1 MNQSFHNYKTKQQNK
16 LTNISNL
23 YSFDNNLKN
32 NFISFSNLLELN
44 LKGLNI
50 YNNNLNSYISKL
62 SNKDLIL
69 KLKQDLLPNLI
80 VSFNSLENKL
90 DDNNENIKLLKQKE
104 KNINNNIDIKNKQSK
119 NEYLN
124 IIKINNYNYKY
135 NTLNYIQY
143 IDYKYNSINN
153 KFIKKIYDFLFYSFL
168 SMNSLISKPIF
179 ENFNDKLV
187 IHLFFYLHKKS
198 NKNNNFISLNNIK
211 LNIICKILSKM
222 FNKPVELDLIRLHYP
237 YFDSNIFVNLLSILI
252 NKIQI
257 RIIMQKFFK
266 NAIIKDPIKL
276 SKDNLIFKIPSFLS
290 GIKLRIGGRLMT
302 HRLVPKQT
310 VKIFRKGT
318 LSKGKINFLD
328 EARYTNKN
336 KRGAFTITISIGH
349 YLN

>member
-44 LKGLNI
+44 LKGL
-50 YNNNLNSYISKL
+50 
-62 SNKDLIL
+62 
-69 KLKQDLLPNLI
+69 
-80 VSFNSLENKL
+80 
-90 DDNNENIKLLKQKE
+90 
-104 KNINNNIDIKNKQSK
+104 
-119 NEYLN
+119 
-124 IIKINNYNYKY
+124 KINNYNYKY

-211 LNIICKILSKM
+211 L
-222 FNKPVELDLIRLHYP
+222 
-237 YFDSNIFVNLLSILI
+237 
-252 NKIQI
+252 
-257 RIIMQKFFK
+257 
-266 NAIIKDPIKL
+266 
-276 SKDNLIFKIPSFLS
+276 
-290 GIKLRIGGRLMT
+290 
-302 HRLVPKQT
+302 
-310 VKIFRKGT
+310 
-318 LSKGKINFLD
+318 
-328 EARYTNKN
+328 
-336 KRGAFTITISIGH
+336 
-349 YLN
+349 

>member
-104 KNINNNIDIKNKQSK
+104 KNINNNI
-119 NEYLN
+119 
-124 IIKINNYNYKY
+124 
-135 NTLNYIQY
+135 
-143 IDYKYNSINN
+143 
-153 KFIKKIYDFLFYSFL
+153 
-168 SMNSLISKPIF
+168 
-179 ENFNDKLV
+179 
-187 IHLFFYLHKKS
+187 
-198 NKNNNFISLNNIK
+198 ISLNNIK